1 MFNNISNEGNL
12 KERTEAVEDILF
24 KIQTNRN
31 KPEFEASIKAALPNI
46 LRLLKDSN
54 PRIVGLTLKI
64 LENVVQ

>member
-1 MFNNISNEGNL
+1 MFNSVNNEGNL

-24 KIQTNRN
+24 KIQTNKN
-31 KPEFEASIKAALPNI
+31 KPEFESSIKAALPNI
-46 LRLLKDSN
+46 LKLLKDPN